1 MTSRPTASGDAE
13 TRPIPVLVGPTGVGK
28 TAVGIELARRFGA
41 EIISAD
47 SRQIYRYM
55 DIGTAKPTAG
65 EQAAAPHHL
74 IDVVDPDVR
83 FSAGEYG
90 RQARE
95 ALRELAARD
104 VPALVVGG
112 AGLYIKAFDGGLFD
126 APEIPP
132 ALRQRLADEYRSA
145 STAALHR
152 RLSAVDPAS
161 AARIHVND
169 RQRIERAL
177 EVHDATGETLTSWF
191 EKPVQSRSRGT
202 RLVGFRRDRA
212 ALYARIDARVEKMI
226 ERGLEAEVRTLMDR
240 GYGTGTHAL
249 STFGYA
255 EMLRCV
261 AGELDLKDAVSAIQ
275 QRSRQYAKRQLTWFR
290 QTGGIEWIT
299 VDEGEDPA
307 DTCEKIIR
315 LFPDPLF

>member
-1 MTSRPTASGDAE
+1 MKSGVPAA
-13 TRPIPVLVGPTGVGK
+13 RPIPVLVGPTGVGK

-55 DIGTAKPTAG
+55 DIGTAKPTAD
-65 EQAAAPHHL
+65 ERTAAPHHL

-90 RQARE
+90 RLARE
-95 ALRELAARD
+95 AIHELAARD

-112 AGLYIKAFDGGLFD
+112 AGLYIKALDGGLFD

-132 ALRQRLADEYRSA
+132 AVRQRLANEYRSA
-145 STAALHR
+145 STAALHG
-152 RLSAVDPAS
+152 RLSAIDPPS
-161 AARIHVND
+161 AARIHAND

-177 EVHDATGETLTSWF
+177 EVHDATGATLTSWF
-191 EKPVQSRSRGT
+191 ESPEPSRSQGT
-202 RLVGFRRDRA
+202 RLIGMRRDRA
-212 ALYARIDARVEKMI
+212 ALYGRIDARVEIMI
-226 ERGLEAEVRTLMDR
+226 ESGLESEVRALSDR
-240 GYGTGTHAL
+240 GYGPEAHAM

-255 EMLRCV
+255 EMLRYTG
-261 AGELDLKDAVSAIQ
+261 GELELEDAVSAIQ

-290 QTGGIEWIT
+290 QTGDVEWVT
-299 VDEGEDPA
+299 VEEGEDPA
-307 DTCEKIIR
+307 DTCEEIIR
-315 LFPDPLF
+315 SFPDLLF